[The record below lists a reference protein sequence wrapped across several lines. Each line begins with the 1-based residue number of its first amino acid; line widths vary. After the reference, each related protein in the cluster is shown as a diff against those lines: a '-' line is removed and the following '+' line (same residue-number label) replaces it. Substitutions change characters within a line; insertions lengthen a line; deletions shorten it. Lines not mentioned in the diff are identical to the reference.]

1 MNEKTKKQTIKASTM
16 ATPLLSSSNSHST
29 YGVNEDYQQQTHQDG
44 DSHKNIGVRRRR
56 FSDDDNN
63 NISRNGFGGLFS
75 DHTFSAAMMHSVG
88 TLGRDEYV
96 DSKGEIHLISI
107 RKRRRARTI
116 ASGTPVFSGENNIPE
131 YGKLQNL
138 FLQKNINKTTII
150 RTKNQKRSDSDGN
163 VDENENEKEDEND
176 DDDDDFELEDQ
187 VEGGS
192 MTAAIFGVIK
202 GMFYLLHVR
211 IHTYKTPS
219 FLP

>member
-1 MNEKTKKQTIKASTM
+1 MNEKMKDQTIEASTT
-16 ATPLLSSSNSHST
+16 ATPLLSSSTSHST
-29 YGVNEDYQQQTHQDG
+29 YGVNIDQQQQTQDG
-44 DSHKNIGVRRRR
+44 DSPQNDGVRRRR
-56 FSDDDNN
+56 LSNDDDNN
-63 NISRNGFGGLFS
+63 NISRNRFGGLFS

-116 ASGTPVFSGENNIPE
+116 ASGTPFLSGGNNIPE

-138 FLQKNINKTTII
+138 FQKNINKKEKIM
-150 RTKNQKRSDSDGN
+150 RTKDQKRSDSDVN
-163 VDENENEKEDEND
+163 VDENEDEDED
-176 DDDDDFELEDQ
+176 EFEVEDQ

-202 GMFYLLHVR
+202 GMFYFLHVSM
-211 IHTYKTPS
+211 HTYKTPY

>member
-29 YGVNEDYQQQTHQDG
+29 YGVNEDHQQQTHQDG
-44 DSHKNIGVRRRR
+44 DSHKNICVRRRR

-116 ASGTPVFSGENNIPE
+116 ASGTPFLSGGNNIPE

-138 FLQKNINKTTII
+138 FQKNIDKKTII

-163 VDENENEKEDEND
+163 VDENENEDEDEN
-176 DDDDDFELEDQ
+176 DDDDFELEDQ
-187 VEGGS
+187 VVGGS